1 MLGSL
6 AVPGAHAPG
15 PPMQAISEKFCRPS
29 GLSLDLRA
37 RGLRRFYSYR
47 FAYTPYWLDRMWPR
61 FKELD
66 LGCSSPALHCGF
78 GPSDPSQSNHIPLL
92 HQGRSS

>member
-29 GLSLDLRA
+29 GLSLDGYLQV
-37 RGLRRFYSYR
+37 L
-47 FAYTPYWLDRMWPR
+47 P
-61 FKELD
+61 
-66 LGCSSPALHCGF
+66 
-78 GPSDPSQSNHIPLL
+78 GPQNYPSNLS
-92 HQGRSS
+92 GV